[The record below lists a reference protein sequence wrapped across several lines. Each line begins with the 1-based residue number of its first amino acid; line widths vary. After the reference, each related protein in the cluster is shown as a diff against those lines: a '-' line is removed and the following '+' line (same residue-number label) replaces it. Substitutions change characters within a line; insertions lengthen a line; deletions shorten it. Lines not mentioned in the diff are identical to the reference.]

1 MTTVSLHTLFN
12 PTLRRRIALLAALAL
27 CVGGIVQAA
36 HFHKS
41 EPLRGADVHL
51 QCLLCAHADR
61 AAAPPVLPRV
71 VQTPLWLVQCT
82 SEAPPGSLPTALARP
97 YQARA
102 PPAA

>member
-61 AAAPPVLPRV
+61 AAAPPALPRV
-71 VQTPLWLVQCT
+71 VQAPLWLVQCT
-82 SEAPPGSLPTALARP
+82 SEIAPRRPDTAPSVP